1 MKANLNEIWQLIDCL
16 TLEEKKVIY
25 KKMEKD
31 INTKLMDLLDRVSE
45 RAEKEQ
51 FSLEDITKEVEEVRG
66 KIYGQN

>member
-1 MKANLNEIWQLIDCL
+1 
-16 TLEEKKVIY
+16 
-25 KKMEKD
+25 MEKD